1 MLTYFK
7 PLQQGES
14 DGRLQA
20 AATLPV
26 QHKKRKKH
34 VSNTEKCQEATEGQ
48 APRRALP
55 TTHNLRTEARLGA
68 EEDARLSAGKAPH
81 PFFQPQPEKFEK
93 STATIDLI
101 ALEAVDLPQ
110 PPQVEGRQLLEPSSP
125 LHVTQLIDKG
135 EGNEVAWPKNQLH
148 YDCKGDIARED
159 GGLQVEQVS
168 YEQLLLVSPDTRVF
182 KESVGTEEAS
192 PTTSYLSYT
201 DEIRRFCSAVLQ
213 AGEAPDNILLEPC
226 QAAVHPTEDASSSP
240 LYSNM
245 LWTERHRPLFLD
257 KMCGNKDE
265 LQALR
270 RWLSD
275 WKERIQAI
283 SRSQD
288 IKRAA
293 QGEHTRSCI
302 ASDVVDTT
310 ANDCQLDDDS
320 GLQNPLLLRGPV
332 GVGKTAAV
340 YVCAREVGF
349 NILEVN
355 ASDQRS
361 SSYLKSRIGEA
372 LASHGL
378 RHWSSEEKEEEQK
391 QETGLHT
398 KVQKPKEREGRR
410 GWEQLRW
417 SSAPKTPV
425 VLPGSRT
432 CADPYEC
439 PLPVCH
445 AGQEETIGKEA
456 SRMSVILFEDVDSVV
471 DEDRG
476 FLAAVT
482 DLVVT
487 TKRPII
493 LISNMNACLY
503 DESLDEAQLTLAAS
517 KPDLPKALTTF
528 CINFDCPSADEI
540 VSYLTQICL
549 AEELHVPLAIL
560 QGLVKSCHKDIRRL
574 LLSLQYW
581 GQGSKGADTRN
592 VQAPIKSGGNGQS
605 LTRLQQDIRQETCKT
620 SNVMLASRQ
629 GVTDQVQDLSGG
641 PCQVPGAKLQA
652 DEKDGQATAA
662 VHASHHDVGSCDEV
676 DTMIELGC
684 ESSCHG
690 GCAREKHGKQ
700 ILQEDR
706 EVAMGT
712 SACCSE
718 PAETSL
724 EVLPVRQQDK
734 EQRLPCWPLQMDRLL
749 EQDAAFQLMPVLIQG
764 SSDESLNYI
773 VEKLEGAV
781 KVVGNASEALA
792 AQSTI
797 QELARQRQVLDRH
810 AQEKRA
816 IQRAKAGDKAAAR
829 AAEKV
834 AKKLAADRARAARL
848 ARLADSKDDWLAGGA
863 CTASECVAGSVALT
877 ESCEF
882 ATDQSSEACA
892 QEPAK
897 GGDEPSQNMQTASRT
912 SLKQP
917 QCSPEIDDSVA
928 TERSLEESLDE
939 HGAVITSGSSEG
951 SLAAVEEQR
960 LRKQLGCVQ
969 EVWDD
974 FRNGRTN
981 VDRLCPGVI
990 EGAARDDHL
999 SYLTNLMSSADILR
1013 APSTAAVLEGIS
1025 PVEPCTSSLSSVCS
1039 NRSTSCA
1046 DFESATQAAS
1056 CLAYGILK
1064 YVMAEE
1070 VVTDEVTLHSLSPEA
1085 LLTCT
1090 DEEASLGR
1098 LIASGSVNPR
1108 LQAAVSQGPSPDSV
1122 LEIARK
1128 KKASMMQEWLP
1139 QKVIERVTKA
1149 SLHEYVGYLAGI
1161 AHLTLEHRLGSNSR
1175 HSDRSQGLRACA
1187 TKLGMTEHG
1196 FCQLLHSMKTR

>member
-14 DGRLQA
+14 DGRLQS

-26 QHKKRKKH
+26 PPHKKRKKH
-34 VSNTEKCQEATEGQ
+34 VSNTEKCQEANEAQ
-48 APRRALP
+48 APRKALP
-55 TTHNLRTEARLGA
+55 ATRNLRTEARLCA

-81 PFFQPQPEKFEK
+81 PFFQLAQPEKYEK
-93 STATIDLI
+93 STATIDLT
-101 ALEAVDLPQ
+101 ALEAVELPQ

-125 LHVTQLIDKG
+125 SHVTQLIDKG
-135 EGNEVAWPKNQLH
+135 ERNKVAWPNNQLRL
-148 YDCKGDIARED
+148 DCKRESARED
-159 GGLQVEQVS
+159 KSGLPLEQVS
-168 YEQLLLVSPDTRVF
+168 NEQLHLLSPDTRVF
-182 KESVGTEEAS
+182 KESVGTEETS
-192 PTTSYLSYT
+192 STTSYLSYT
-201 DEIRRFCSAVLQ
+201 DKIRRSCSAVLE
-213 AGEAPDNILLEPC
+213 AGEAPDNISLEPC
-226 QAAVHPTEDASSSP
+226 QAAVNPTEDASSSP

-245 LWTERHRPLFLD
+245 LWTECHRPLGLD

-275 WKERIQAI
+275 WKERIQAMC
-283 SRSQD
+283 RSQD
-288 IKRAA
+288 SERVA
-293 QGEHTRSCI
+293 QGEHTRSRI
-302 ASDVVDTT
+302 ASDKVDIT

-320 GLQNPLLLRGPV
+320 GLQKPLLLCGPV

-361 SSYLKSRIGEA
+361 GSHLKSRIGEA

-378 RHWSSEEKEEEQK
+378 HHWSSEEKEEEQK

-398 KVQKPKEREGRR
+398 KVQKPKEKEGRHE
-410 GWEQLRW
+410 WEQLIW
-417 SSAPKTPV
+417 SSAPTTPV
-425 VLPGSRT
+425 VLPGTRT

-439 PLPVCH
+439 PLPVSH

-493 LISNMNACLY
+493 LIISN
-503 DESLDEAQLTLAAS
+503 TS
-517 KPDLPKALTTF
+517 KSDLPKALTTF
-528 CINFDCPSADEI
+528 CIKFDCPSADEI

-549 AEELHVPLAIL
+549 AEELHVPRAIL
-560 QGLVKSCHKDIRRL
+560 QGLVKSCHKDVRRL

-581 GQGSKGADTRN
+581 GQGSKGPDSRN
-592 VQAPIKSGGNGQS
+592 IQYPIESGVISQS
-605 LTRLQQDIRQETCKT
+605 YTLQQEMGQETSKT

-629 GVTDQVQDLSGG
+629 GVTDQVQDLFGK
-641 PCQVPGAKLQA
+641 PTQVPEVKLQA
-652 DEKDGQATAA
+652 EEKDGQATAA
-662 VHASHHDVGSCDEV
+662 VHTAHRHVGSCKEADA
-676 DTMIELGC
+676 MIGLGHEL
-684 ESSCHG
+684 SCHG
-690 GCAREKHGKQ
+690 SCAREKHGKQ
-700 ILQEDR
+700 TLQEDR
-706 EVAMGT
+706 EVASRT

-718 PAETSL
+718 PAEISL
-724 EVLPVRQQDK
+724 EALPVRQHRVP
-734 EQRLPCWPLQMDRLL
+734 RLPCWPLQMDRLL
-749 EQDAAFQLMPVLIQG
+749 EQDAAFQVMPVLIQG
-764 SSDESLNYI
+764 SNDDSLNFI
-773 VEKLEGAV
+773 VEKIEGAV
-781 KVVGNASEALA
+781 KVVEIASEALA
-792 AQSTI
+792 ALSLVK
-797 QELARQRQVLDRH
+797 ELARQRQVSDRH

-863 CTASECVAGSVALT
+863 CTASECVAGSVAFT
-877 ESCEF
+877 GSCEA
-882 ATDQSSEACA
+882 ATDQSSEACT
-892 QEPAK
+892 QEPAT
-897 GGDEPSQNMQTASRT
+897 GGDEPSQNTQTASRT
-912 SLKQP
+912 PLEQP
-917 QCSPEIDDSVA
+917 QCSLEIDDSVA
-928 TERSLEESLDE
+928 TERSPEEPLDE

-960 LRKQLGCVQ
+960 LRRQLGCVQ

-974 FRNGRTN
+974 FRNGRTHE
-981 VDRLCPGVI
+981 DRLCPGVI

-1013 APSTAAVLEGIS
+1013 APSAAAMLDNIS

-1039 NRSTSCA
+1039 NRSTSCV

-1064 YVMAEE
+1064 YVTTEE
-1070 VVTDEVTLHSLSPEA
+1070 VVTDEVTLHSLSPDA
-1085 LLTCT
+1085 LLACT
-1090 DEEASLGR
+1090 NEEASLGR

-1122 LEIARK
+1122 LEIARR

-1196 FCQLLHSMKTR
+1196 FCQLLHSLRTR